1 MIETIDSRQLLAFCT
16 LVQTGSFTETAR
28 KLNLTQ
34 SAISHSVKN
43 LEEDLRCQL
52 VTRTGRK
59 IHITEDGDELY
70 QHAQAILNQMES
82 ARTRIQDRANWGR
95 GRLRIGAST
104 TACQYILPNVLRE
117 FMECFPDCILN
128 ITPADTPALLEKIRH
143 HEIDLAIIVD
153 PGNIKDITVRKLFS
167 DELVLVT
174 SSIHSFVQKGTVKM
188 NEIAQERLVL
198 YNKSSQTFAEVE
210 HLFRM
215 NKLVLQNEIELGS
228 MEAIKELIKIN
239 YGVSFLASWIIENEV
254 NRGSLAR
261 IDTGRKKIKRNWGI
275 CYANEKKLS
284 ITEETFLGI
293 CESVS
298 SMMQPQFESCM
309 PAAKPAKK
317 AARKRTTK
325 KAASQKSVGPK
336 KAQPP
341 M

>member
-28 KLNLTQ
+28 QLNLTQ

-70 QHAQAILNQMES
+70 QHAQAILHQMES
-82 ARTRIQDRANWGR
+82 ARGRIQDRANWGK
-95 GRLRIGAST
+95 GRLRVGAST

-117 FMECFPDCILN
+117 FNECFPDCILS
-128 ITPADTPALLEKIRH
+128 ITPADTPELLEMVRR

-153 PGNIKDITVRKLFS
+153 PNNTNDITVQQLFS

-174 SSIHSFVQKGTVKM
+174 SSIHSFAQKGTVKM
-188 NEIAQERLVL
+188 SEIAQERLVL
-198 YNKSSQTFAEVE
+198 YNKSSQTFAEIE
-210 HLFRM
+210 QFFRQ
-215 NKLVLQNEIELGS
+215 NKLALVNYIELGS

-239 YGVSFLASWIIENEV
+239 YGVSFLASWIVEKEV
-254 NRGSLAR
+254 SNGSLVR
-261 IDTGRKKIKRNWGI
+261 ISLGRNKISRNWGI

-293 CESVS
+293 CESIAS
-298 SMMQPQFESCM
+298 AMRPSMASD
-309 PAAKPAKK
+309 AATIEEPDLKQVAKKAAKKKPAKK
-317 AARKRTTK
+317 RK
-325 KAASQKSVGPK
+325 
-336 KAQPP
+336 
-341 M
+341 

>member
-59 IHITEDGDELY
+59 IHITEDGEEFY
-70 QHAQAILNQMES
+70 QHAQTILHQMES

-104 TACQYILPNVLRE
+104 TACQYVLPNVLRE

-128 ITPADTPALLEKIRH
+128 ITPADTPELLEKVRN
-143 HEIDLAIIVD
+143 HELDLAIIVD
-153 PGNIKDITVRKLFS
+153 PGNIKDVTVRKLFS
-167 DELVLVT
+167 DELVLIT
-174 SSIHSFVQKGTVKM
+174 SAIHPFVQKGTIKM

-198 YNKSSQTFAEVE
+198 YNKTSQTFAEVE
-210 HLFRM
+210 HFFRA
-215 NKLVLQNEIELGS
+215 NKLALQNDIELGS

-239 YGVSFLASWIIENEV
+239 YGVSFLASWIVEKEINM
-254 NRGSLAR
+254 GSLVR
-261 IDTGRKKIKRNWGI
+261 INTGRNKIKRNWGI

-293 CESVS
+293 CESVAE
-298 SMMQPQFESCM
+298 MMQPKLLPQEH
-309 PAAKPAKK
+309 ATKPAKK
-317 AARKRTTK
+317 AARKRATK
-325 KAASQKSVGPK
+325 NP
-336 KAQPP
+336 QP
-341 M
+341 

>member
-59 IHITEDGDELY
+59 IHITDDGEDLY
-70 QHAQAILNQMES
+70 KHAQAILHQMES
-82 ARTRIQDRANWGR
+82 AREQIKDRANWGR

-104 TACQYILPNVLRE
+104 TACQHILPNVLRE
-117 FMECFPDCILN
+117 FNECFPECILS
-128 ITPADTPALLEKIRH
+128 ISPADTPELLDMVRH

-153 PGNIKDITVRKLFS
+153 SGNERDVTVQKLFD

-174 SSIHSFVQKGTVKM
+174 SATHAFAQKGTVRM

-198 YNKSSQTFAEVE
+198 YNNSSQTFREIE
-210 HLFRM
+210 QFFRSK
-215 NKLVLQNEIELGS
+215 KLALENYIELGS

-239 YGVSFLASWIIENEV
+239 YGVSFLASWIVENEV
-254 NRGSLAR
+254 NQGSLAR
-261 IDTGRKKIKRNWGI
+261 ISFGSRKIKRQWGI
-275 CYANEKKLS
+275 CYAKEKKLS

-293 CESVS
+293 CESVASTMRPYS
-298 SMMQPQFESCM
+298 S
-309 PAAKPAKK
+309 K
-317 AARKRTTK
+317 
-325 KAASQKSVGPK
+325 
-336 KAQPP
+336 
-341 M
+341 